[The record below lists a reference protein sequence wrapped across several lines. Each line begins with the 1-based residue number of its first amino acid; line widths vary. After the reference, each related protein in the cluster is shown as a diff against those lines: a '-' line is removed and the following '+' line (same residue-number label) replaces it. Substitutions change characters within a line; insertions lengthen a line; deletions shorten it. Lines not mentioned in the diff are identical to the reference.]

1 MALTTAVNTL
11 AVMLAAG
18 LNDEELELAA
28 VLLNQLGDTLG
39 TIAAQRRRG
48 LRDQTAGGVSSVGQ
62 GSPAAIAQMPPMPQE
77 TMLATA
83 ASV

>member
-18 LNDEELELAA
+18 LNDEELKLAA

-48 LRDQTAGGVSSVGQ
+48 GGR
-62 GSPAAIAQMPPMPQE
+62 
-77 TMLATA
+77 T
-83 ASV
+83 

>member
-1 MALTTAVNTL
+1 MMELPRDPMALTTAVNTL

-18 LNDEELELAA
+18 LNDEDMELAA

-48 LRDQTAGGVSSVGQ
+48 GGR
-62 GSPAAIAQMPPMPQE
+62 
-77 TMLATA
+77 T
-83 ASV
+83 

>member
-1 MALTTAVNTL
+1 MMELPRDPMALTTAVNTL

-18 LNDEELELAA
+18 LNDEDLELAA

-48 LRDQTAGGVSSVGQ
+48 GGR
-62 GSPAAIAQMPPMPQE
+62 I
-77 TMLATA
+77 
-83 ASV
+83 